1 MNDFLNILYIINAF
15 SFYRIKLFKMQGHF
29 LIKYLACISFLKNIH
44 IFWRIHILT
53 KTLRYGQKYFYILKK

>member
-1 MNDFLNILYIINAF
+1 
-15 SFYRIKLFKMQGHF
+15 MQGHF